1 MTVVYK
7 NVEYDQKL
15 WQKIEQ
21 ANKSI
26 ATIDIKGKDYAQV
39 NQRIKAFRYVFTR
52 GKIETKIISLEGELG
67 HRQCLMRCEVYDD
80 LGNLLSVGYAEEKED
95 STFINKTSFIENC
108 ETSAVGRALGMAGF
122 GIDTSIASAE
132 EVETAM
138 ANQSKK
144 PTILKISQFVAA
156 YSEEERAKIR
166 EHYKVENDED
176 LPREVVD
183 KYVADRKD
191 KVKEAQAEVKK
202 QYETKPNLDS
212 KENPFY

>member
-1 MTVVYK
+1 MATVFRNY
-7 NVEYDQKL
+7 NDNNL
-15 WQKIEQ
+15 WEKITI
-21 ANKSI
+21 ANNSI
-26 ATIDIKGKDYAQV
+26 STIDIKGKDYAQV
-39 NQRIKAFRYVFTR
+39 NQRVKAFRYVFTR

-144 PTILKISQFVAA
+144 PTILKISYFVSA

-166 EHYKVENDED
+166 QHYNVKNDED